1 MMRLTTRITVAALA
15 IFWVS
20 CVLSPVAWGQTALF
34 QRVLTLELSPDP
46 LVLSIALSR
55 GDLNIRYSRE
65 GEIRISGSTK
75 NLADKSAAEQFFKSG
90 LVITQDKQNVTIR
103 NAPNALDAAV
113 QIELDVPYRTE
124 LNSVVTGAGNQ
135 KLIGITGPA
144 KLQSGEGD
152 IDITFVR
159 LGLVEARTGKG
170 KISCTRVLQ
179 VNAETGEG
187 NISLVEDGISKAVV
201 KKGSGRIEV
210 GGARDTVEAT
220 TDGGALHIKAVPNG
234 DWKLKSG
241 SGNIRIELP
250 PKLNFEIAASTPS
263 GNISIEHEGMQQP
276 EGNVHE
282 FHHAVNGGGKH
293 IQAQSVSGNITLE

>member
-1 MMRLTTRITVAALA
+1 MRLTTRITVAALV

-20 CVLSPVAWGQTALF
+20 CVLSPEAWGQTALF
-34 QRVLTLELSPDP
+34 QRVLKLELSPDP
-46 LVLSIALSR
+46 LVLNIALSR

-65 GEIRISGSTK
+65 GEIRISGFTK
-75 NLADKSAAEQFFKSG
+75 HLTDKSAAEQFFKSG
-90 LVITQDKQNVTIR
+90 LVITQDKQNVSIR
-103 NAPNALDAAV
+103 NTPNASDVAV

-124 LNSVVTGAGNQ
+124 LNSVVAGAGNQ

-159 LGLVEARTGKG
+159 LGPVEARTGKG

-179 VNAETGEG
+179 VNVETGEG

-220 TDGGALHIKAVPNG
+220 TDSGALHIKAVPNG

-250 PKLNFEIAASTPS
+250 SKLNFEIAASTPS

-282 FHHAVNGGGKH
+282 FHQAVNGGGKH